1 MPAMRR
7 VHLALGTNL
16 GDRQGNLREAL
27 ACLGALTGVHVR
39 TISHCYETEPMGVTG
54 QPSFLNLAAEIWTA
68 LEPLELLNAVK
79 KIEEQLGREPS
90 ERWGPRVI
98 DIDLILWGRMVM
110 ETERLTLPH
119 KEFRN
124 RNFVLAPLAEIA
136 PDVVDPITGQTMADL
151 LEEPDAQGCIEKL
164 DEVTP

>member
-1 MPAMRR
+1 MPALRR

-16 GDRQGNLREAL
+16 GDREANLREAL
-27 ACLGALTGVHVR
+27 ACLGALMATHVR
-39 TISHCYETEPMGVTG
+39 TVSHCYETEPLGVTG

-68 LEPLELLNAVK
+68 MAPLELLNAVK
-79 KIEEQLGREPS
+79 EIEERLGREAS

-98 DIDLILWGRMVM
+98 DIDLILWGRTVT
-110 ETERLTLPH
+110 ETEELTLPH
-119 KEFRN
+119 REFRN

-136 PDVVDPITGQTMADL
+136 PDAVDPVTGLTVADL
-151 LEEPDAQGCIEKL
+151 LESPSAQGRIERL